1 MFENIGLV
9 LQNDTL
15 RVEVD
20 ENIGITNVFDI
31 IEQYQNEEVRNVTIR
46 YRITDFKVK
55 CPNKIF
61 RTICKKYPKLNN
73 LLSYVNKLV
82 NPYK

>member
-1 MFENIGLV
+1 MFENIGLF

-15 RVEVD
+15 RVDVD

-55 CPNKIF
+55 YSNKIF

-73 LLSYVNKLV
+73 AFLLYRLKI
-82 NPYK
+82 